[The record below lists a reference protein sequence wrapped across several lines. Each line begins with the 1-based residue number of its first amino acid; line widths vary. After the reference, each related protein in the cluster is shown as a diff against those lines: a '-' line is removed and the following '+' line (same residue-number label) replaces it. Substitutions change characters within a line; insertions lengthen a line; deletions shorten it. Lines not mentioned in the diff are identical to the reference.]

1 MREVRLA
8 LRTLLKAPLFTG
20 IAGLSLA
27 LGIGANTAM
36 FGLVDQILLRLLP
49 VQNPRELVQLTVE
62 GGRFGSNNGDGLGT
76 FSHPLFVAFRDRNTV
91 FSGLTGQMV
100 TSASLIGTDRN
111 EVVSVGLVAGNFF
124 DVLGVR
130 AQAGRLLTAEDDKV
144 KGGHPVAVLQYD
156 FWRNRYAGKGDVIGS
171 TLRLNGT
178 PFTVVGIT
186 AAGFEGT
193 DSAVPT
199 NLWVPVMMKTAI
211 TPTWDAL
218 EDERYA
224 WFYLFG
230 RLKPGMSREQA
241 EAALRVLYRQRQEE
255 ELGGEFFQ
263 KYPDLKD
270 RFLKQTFNLVPAS
283 RGQSDLR
290 QRFEQPLIVLEW
302 LVGFV
307 LLIAC
312 ANVAS
317 LLLARAAARQRE
329 IAIRTALGASR
340 VQIVRQL
347 LLESLILAVGG
358 GVAGIALSAVL
369 ARALLRFLPFDPE
382 NLSLVTTPD
391 LRILL
396 FAAALTLTTAVVFG
410 LVPALQASRVSP
422 GMTLKAEAGSV
433 AGGHGHVRLR
443 KTLVAMQVGLATV
456 LLIGAG
462 LFVRSLQ
469 ALRNVDLGFRTEN
482 VVTMGVQPAT
492 VYDEAR
498 KRQVFRSVIE
508 GLATVPGVKAVG
520 ANSSRLL
527 RGGRWDSSI
536 TIPGVTAQDGR
547 YPWSYFNAVTP
558 GYFAA
563 LGIPIKAGRDF
574 TWSDWGA
581 AEERC
586 LVNEELVTQY
596 LRGQNPVGRRMGQGR
611 DVAPNTEIV
620 GVFGNASYDDVRGP
634 VPRQTFVSMGS
645 GTRLRGIGSM
655 VVYARTDRDPGPV
668 MAALRAEVR
677 RIDPNLVIA
686 NMRTLDAQLDMRL
699 ANERMLSFLA
709 TGFALLATVLAV
721 VGLYGVLAF
730 VVTRRTREIGIR
742 MALGADRGRVV
753 RLVLSEMLAV
763 FVFGVAAGVF
773 AGTAGGRYVESQ
785 LFGVHAH
792 DPAVFV
798 LSAAVLLAAALAAGF
813 VPAWRA
819 AKIDPMRALRYE

>member
-171 TLRLNGT
+171 TIRLNGT

-785 LFGVHAH
+785 LFGIHAH

>member
-563 LGIPIKAGRDF
+563 LSIPIKAGRDF

-785 LFGVHAH
+785 LFGIHAH